1 VIVVVAAAASASAA
15 RASAAR
21 ASAVRA
27 SAVRASAVRESAAR
41 AQASGL
47 SATRAAATGGAPT
60 LTGATLGATL
70 GGAGAGGDTAAAHPD
85 SAGPQDAAILGDL
98 ATFDDAEIAAATYGS
113 TRGTDPRVVHYAQAL
128 VIVHERHLAHVRA
141 VARLLHVSPTTAPDS
156 ATRELNR
163 RIDALGSL
171 QRGTA
176 FDSAFVHGAIVAY
189 RHAIGRALNMATD
202 AESDSVRRL
211 VERTVPMFHRNLDS
225 ALALQH

>member
-1 VIVVVAAAASASAA
+1 VIVVIAAAAS
-15 RASAAR
+15 

-27 SAVRASAVRESAAR
+27 SAVRASAVRARAAG
-41 AQASGL
+41 AQASGVA
-47 SATRAAATGGAPT
+47 ATRAAATGGAPT
-60 LTGATLGATL
+60 QTGATLGATRGATLGATL
-70 GGAGAGGDTAAAHPD
+70 GGAGGDTAAPHPD
-85 SAGPQDAAILGDL
+85 SAGPEDAAILGDL

-156 ATRELNR
+156 ATRELNL

-176 FDSAFVHGAIVAY
+176 FDSAFVRGAIVAY